1 MIERVEAT
9 FASQSKQ
16 LNEVKEK
23 YEGEFSAPI
32 ASGFYGT
39 EVRAYDDSGNVTVA
53 NERNTEG
60 MLVEVIKWHSPKV
73 NWKITDRFNIQDYN
87 RIKNNLEYLNERA
100 SKLYA
105 QFSIE
110 EMGPDKET
118 YRSYYYAH
126 EFNRFE
132 RNLEVINKH
141 ILARDYGVSQKFYD
155 NGHFIDYRELN
166 RIEGA
171 ILGMNTVLD
180 NLEAGLARLSFRLGN
195 WKGVKI

>member
-16 LNEVKEK
+16 LNDVKEK
-23 YEGEFSAPI
+23 YEGEFSAPNV
-32 ASGFYGT
+32 SGCYGT

-60 MLVEVIKWHSPKV
+60 MLVEVIKWHPPRV

-110 EMGPDKET
+110 EMGTDKET
-118 YRSYYYAH
+118 YRSYYYAY

-141 ILARDYGVSQKFYD
+141 ILTQDYGVSQKFYD

-166 RIEGA
+166 RLEGA
-171 ILGMNTVLD
+171 ILEMNIVLD

>member
-16 LNEVKEK
+16 LNKVKEK
-23 YEGEFSAPI
+23 YEGEFSEPN

-60 MLVEVIKWHSPKV
+60 MLVEVIKWHPPKV

-105 QFSIE
+105 QFIIE

-118 YRSYYYAH
+118 YRSYYYAY

-141 ILARDYGVSQKFYD
+141 ILTQDYGVSQKFYD

-166 RIEGA
+166 RLEGA
-171 ILGMNTVLD
+171 ILEMNILLD
-180 NLEAGLARLSFRLGN
+180 NLEAGLARLSFRLGD